1 MFYCKKEFWKNME
14 FIIIGLL
21 VLIIILLAILLIS
34 TTKNKS
40 NYRFLINNIQDL
52 VLSAQNKDK
61 ENISQLLEIYSS
73 AQNNNLENLQNMQ
86 NSSFINFQNTL
97 SSNQQLLYKIVR
109 DSLGK
114 IDKNLDL
121 SSKNTNFSL
130 ENMRK
135 TIEEKLSKIQSENT
149 QKLEEIRITVGD
161 KLQKTLEER
170 LTQSFANVSDNLEKV
185 YKGLGEM
192 QALAD
197 GVGDLKKVLSNV
209 KTRGNLGEFQLA
221 AILQEVLSPTQYDTE
236 VHVMPSSRLLVEFA
250 IKLPADDDSFI
261 YLPIDSKFP
270 ADKYHDLLDA
280 YEQGNDEK
288 IKEKTKY
295 LRDAVEKAAKDIH
308 DKYIHPP
315 YTTNFAIMFLPFE
328 GLYAEIVKI
337 GMVEILQR
345 KYNVNIAGPTT
356 IVAFLNSLQMGFRTL
371 AIQKRSAEVWKILS
385 AVKTEFNK
393 FDKVLE
399 DTLRN
404 MNSAQNKL
412 SELIGTRTNQIKRK
426 LKDVTVLENN
436 EETSEILQLENTDE
450 SI

>member
-1 MFYCKKEFWKNME
+1 ME

-34 TTKNKS
+34 ITKNKS
-40 NYRFLINNIQDL
+40 NYTFLINNIQDL
-52 VLSAQNKDK
+52 VLSAQNK
-61 ENISQLLEIYSS
+61 
-73 AQNNNLENLQNMQ
+73 NLENLQNMQ
-86 NSSFINFQNTL
+86 NSSFSNFQNTL
-97 SSNQQLLYKIVR
+97 SSNQDLLYKIVR
-109 DSLGK
+109 DSLDK

-130 ENMRK
+130 GNMRK

-192 QALAD
+192 QALAN
-197 GVGDLKKVLSNV
+197 GVGDLKRALSNIRS
-209 KTRGNLGEFQLA
+209 RGDLGEFKLA
-221 AILQEVLSPTQYDTE
+221 AILEEILSPTQYDTE
-236 VHVMPSSRLLVEFA
+236 VHVMPRSSLKVEFA

-280 YEQGNDEK
+280 YEQGNNEK
-288 IKEKTKY
+288 IKEKTKS
-295 LRDAVEKAAKDIH
+295 LRKAVNDAAKIIH
-308 DKYIHPP
+308 DKYIRPP

-328 GLYAEIVKI
+328 GLYAEIVKM

-356 IVAFLNSLQMGFRTL
+356 IAAFLNSLQMGFRTL

-393 FDKVLE
+393 FDEVLK
-399 DTLRN
+399 DTLKN
-404 MNSAQNKL
+404 MNTAQNKL
-412 SELIGTRTNQIKRK
+412 SKLIGERTNQIKRK

-436 EETSEILQLENTDE
+436 EETSEILQLENIDE